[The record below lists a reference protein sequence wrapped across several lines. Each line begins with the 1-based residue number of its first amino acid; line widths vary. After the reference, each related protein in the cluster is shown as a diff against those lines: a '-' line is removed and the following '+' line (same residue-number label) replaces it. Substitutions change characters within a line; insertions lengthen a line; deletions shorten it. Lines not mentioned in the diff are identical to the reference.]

1 MRFTCT
7 SWARAVTLSAAIA
20 LGIPFPAAGVLTGC
34 HREPDLPTFGVVP
47 DFSLTDQVGNPFT
60 RETMKGRT
68 WIAAF
73 VFTRCPSAC
82 PRVTRAMRDLQ
93 VKAVQRNAKIHLV
106 SFSVDPEF
114 DTPVVLRSYAKE
126 YSADLVNW
134 SFVTGNA
141 EMIQKTAEQ
150 GLKIAAQG
158 KADPTK
164 ADFGITHGTQL
175 VLVDARGTIRGYYAS
190 NDDAALARLLDD
202 ATRLAS

>member
-1 MRFTCT
+1 MAGF
-7 SWARAVTLSAAIA
+7 RAATFGAALA
-20 LGIPFPAAGVLTGC
+20 AAVPFAAAGFVAGC
-34 HREPDLPTFGVVP
+34 HSQPDLPSFGAVP
-47 DFSLTDQVGNPFT
+47 DFSLTDQAGKPFT
-60 RETMKGRT
+60 RDSLKGTT
-68 WIAAF
+68 WVAAF

-82 PRVTRAMRDLQ
+82 PRVTRVMRDLQ
-93 VKAVQRNAKIHLV
+93 VKAAQRNAKVHLV

-114 DTPVVLRSYAKE
+114 DTPPVLERYANE
-126 YSADLVNW
+126 YGADLATW

-141 EMIQKTAEQ
+141 DTIQKTAEQ

-175 VLVDARGTIRGYYAS
+175 VLVDGRGTIRGYYAS

-202 ATRLAS
+202 AARLAS

>member
-1 MRFTCT
+1 MR
-7 SWARAVTLSAAIA
+7 AAALSAALA
-20 LGIPFPAAGVLTGC
+20 LGIPLSAAVVLTGC
-34 HREPDLPTFGVVP
+34 HSTPDLPTFGAVP
-47 DFSLTDQVGNPFT
+47 DFSLTDQAGKPFT
-60 RETMKGRT
+60 RDTLKGQP

-82 PRVTRAMRDLQ
+82 PRVSRAMRELQ
-93 VKAVQRNAKIHLV
+93 IEAAQRKAKIHLV

-114 DTPVVLRSYAKE
+114 DTPAVLQRYAKE
-126 YSADLVNW
+126 YGADLGSW

-141 EMIQKTAEQ
+141 DTIQKTAEQ

-175 VLVDARGTIRGYYAS
+175 VLVDGRGTIRGYYAS
-190 NDDAALARLLDD
+190 SDDAALARLLDD
-202 ATRLAS
+202 ATRLSS

>member
-1 MRFTCT
+1 MF
-7 SWARAVTLSAAIA
+7 SAALA
-20 LGIPFPAAGVLTGC
+20 LGIPLPGAGVLTGC
-34 HREPDLPTFGVVP
+34 HSQPDLPTFGAVP
-47 DFSLTDQVGNPFT
+47 DFSLTDQAGKPFT
-60 RETMKGRT
+60 RDTLKGDT

-82 PRVTRAMRDLQ
+82 PRVSRAMRELQ
-93 VKAVQRNAKIHLV
+93 VKAAQRNAKIHLV

-114 DTPVVLRSYAKE
+114 DTPAVLQRYATE
-126 YSADLVNW
+126 YGADLRTW

-141 EMIQKTAEQ
+141 DTIQKTAEQ

-175 VLVDARGTIRGYYAS
+175 VLVDGRGTIRGYYAS

>member
-1 MRFTCT
+1 MP
-7 SWARAVTLSAAIA
+7 L
-20 LGIPFPAAGVLTGC
+20 PAAGVLTGC
-34 HREPDLPTFGVVP
+34 HSQPDLPTFGAVP
-47 DFSLTDQVGNPFT
+47 EFSLTDQANKPFT
-60 RETMKGRT
+60 RDTLKGET

-82 PRVTRAMRDLQ
+82 PRVSRAMRELQ
-93 VKAVQRNAKIHLV
+93 VKAAQRNAKVHLV

-114 DTPVVLRSYAKE
+114 DTPAVLQRYAKE
-126 YSADLVNW
+126 YGADLGTW
-134 SFVTGNA
+134 SFVTGDA
-141 EMIQKTAEQ
+141 EAIQKTAEQ

-175 VLVDARGTIRGYYAS
+175 VLVDGRGTIRGYYAS